1 MNIDAVIMQIRMH
14 STFLAVD
21 ANGERCVAGAAELAQ
36 VVDKAWLKR
45 PAAYVIPLDDA
56 AADNVSSNGLDQDV
70 TETIGIVVDMPN
82 RADQRGQLASSM
94 VDLARADLFRC
105 ILNWRPDWAA
115 SSQGFN
121 YAGGH
126 LVHMDRERLHW
137 QFDFSLKIL
146 ITDED
151 GWQPP
156 ADPIIGIEATLTDP
170 ENGKETP
177 FGFTLGSPGGTQ

>member
-1 MNIDAVIMQIRMH
+1 M
-14 STFLAVD
+14 
-21 ANGERCVAGAAELAQ
+21 
-36 VVDKAWLKR
+36 
-45 PAAYVIPLDDA
+45 DDA
-56 AADNVSSNGLDQDV
+56 PEENISLNGLDQNV
-70 TETIGIVVDMPN
+70 TETIGIVVDLPN
-82 RADQRGQLASSM
+82 RADQRGQFASSL
-94 VDLARADLFRC
+94 VDIARSDLFRC
-105 ILNWRPDWAA
+105 ILNWRPDWAN

-156 ADPIIGIEATLTDP
+156 SDPIIGIEATLTDP
-170 ENGKETP
+170 ESGETTP
-177 FGFTLGSPGGTQ
+177 IGFTLGSPGGTT

>member
-1 MNIDAVIMQIRMH
+1 MNIDAVIMQIRTY
-14 STFLAVD
+14 STFLAID

-56 AADNVSSNGLDQDV
+56 AEDNASQTRLDQNV
-70 TETIGIVVDMPN
+70 TETIGIVVDLPN
-82 RADQRGQLASSM
+82 RTDQRGQHASSM
-94 VDLARADLFRC
+94 VQEARADLFRC
-105 ILNWRPDWAA
+105 ILNWRPEWACCWK
-115 SSQGFN
+115 GFS

-151 GWQPP
+151 GWQEP
-156 ADPIIGIEATLTDP
+156 ADSITGIEATLTDP
-170 ENGKETP
+170 ATGKPTP
-177 FGFTLGSPGGTQ
+177 LGFPVTPSGDTT